1 MTRTQGLLHDFY
13 ITRVY
18 EPGERE
24 RIVVVF
30 LKEPAWEAIDGETTP
45 VTLEALAG
53 VLPGIFRLQQNDT
66 TLIVLDYEEWKT
78 RLLRAQ
84 KLDQE
89 NRR

>member
-1 MTRTQGLLHDFY
+1 M
-13 ITRVY
+13 
-18 EPGERE
+18 
-24 RIVVVF
+24 VF

-53 VLPGIFRLQQNDT
+53 SLPGVFRLQQNDT
-66 TLIVLDYEEWKT
+66 ILIVLDYEEWKT